1 MMTFFESPL
10 FVNFVYL
17 VLIAGI
23 WLATLA
29 LLQPGTGA
37 LEVAAVVSFILVGLS
52 TLVLPLNVWAVL
64 VLVVGAIVFIISLR
78 GERPD
83 VWLVAAA
90 IIVIVG
96 TIFLF
101 WTPDGGIA
109 VNPVLATIV
118 SVLTLGYYWLA
129 IRSIM
134 ASQAQRPTIDAT
146 QLLGK
151 RAEVRTAID
160 PMGSV
165 YLEGELWT
173 ARSDI
178 PIDAGSTVTV
188 RDVDGLVLRVEPA
201 DPGS

>member
-10 FVNFVYL
+10 FANLVYL

-23 WLATLA
+23 WLVTLA

-37 LEVAAVVSFILVGLS
+37 LELAAVVSFVLVGLS

-78 GERPD
+78 RERPD

-90 IIVIVG
+90 IIVIAG
-96 TIFLF
+96 SIFLF
-101 WTPDGGIA
+101 WTPTGGIA
-109 VNPVLATIV
+109 VNPILATIV
-118 SVLTLGYYWLA
+118 SILTLGYYWIA
-129 IRSIM
+129 IRSVMI
-134 ASQAQRPTIDAT
+134 SQAQRPTIDAT

-165 YLEGELWT
+165 YIEGELWT
-173 ARSDI
+173 ARSDV

-201 DPGS
+201 DLGS

>member
-10 FVNFVYL
+10 FVNLVYL
-17 VLIAGI
+17 VLVAGI

-37 LEVAAVVSFILVGLS
+37 LEVAAVVSFVLVGLS

-64 VLVVGAIVFIISLR
+64 VLVIGAIVFVISLR
-78 GERPD
+78 RDRPD

-90 IIVIVG
+90 IIVIAG
-96 TIFLF
+96 SIFLF
-101 WTPDGGIA
+101 WSPSGGIA
-109 VNPVLATIV
+109 VNPILATII
-118 SVLTLGYYWLA
+118 STLTLGYYWIA

-165 YLEGELWT
+165 YIDGELWT
-173 ARSDI
+173 ARSDV

-201 DPGS
+201 GPAS